1 MIYGWCSFSARSTL
15 STIKRIAS
23 VAVPITTGGLSG
35 VAKAAVDA
43 VKQHGFQKDEPVK
56 GKQRDGYGR
65 VRGQDRFAAKEGGI
79 IVCMPA
85 SYGPIY
91 AHPGTHLDGAAEEH
105 GRLHQYVQERLRDR
119 CFFPCRAPKGMMEM
133 AATEDGPVHLL
144 AFDSEYEDN
153 EGVYEVEFSV
163 HRGSIE

>member
-1 MIYGWCSFSARSTL
+1 M
-15 STIKRIAS
+15 
-23 VAVPITTGGLSG
+23 TTGGLSG

-43 VKQHGFQKDEPVK
+43 VKQHSFQKDEPAK

-91 AHPGTHLDGAAEEH
+91 AHPGTHLDARPKSTGGYTGTSKSGCGTGASS
-105 GRLHQYVQERLRDR
+105 
-119 CFFPCRAPKGMMEM
+119 RAG
-133 AATEDGPVHLL
+133 
-144 AFDSEYEDN
+144 
-153 EGVYEVEFSV
+153 
-163 HRGSIE
+163 HRRA